1 MELNVERRRM
11 RIMFVEDEALIAMIL
26 KTY

>member
-1 MELNVERRRM
+1 MELNVERGRM